1 MEFIEPKRT
10 FYNVFLHNFRQS
22 TLLFTSPNLFTVI
35 GSNMALL
42 VALLVV
48 VSHITT
54 SSVSIP
60 QSIHLRLIVCL
71 SIFTG
76 EDQSCTCLSPNDLPS
91 LNFRVYSALVLFSF
105 HGVGRGISFFTFDL
119 VLFTSLPFLVKFL
132 RASPFFPCKFST

>member
-1 MEFIEPKRT
+1 MF
-10 FYNVFLHNFRQS
+10 FYTIFRQS

-35 GSNMALL
+35 GSNMVLL

-76 EDQSCTCLSPNDLPS
+76 EDQSCTCLSLTICHLSIFGILLCPGS
-91 LNFRVYSALVLFSF
+91 FSHFTELVVVFL
-105 HGVGRGISFFTFDL
+105 FFTFDL
-119 VLFTSLPFLVKFL
+119 VSSRLSHSLSSSSGP
-132 RASPFFPCKFST
+132 PIFSMQILQPEI